1 MEIPQQWL
9 HPRDWDEAKESQLE
23 MAEMVVREDRW
34 AQLRTVAGTDVS
46 NTPRDPENRIYAAMV
61 RMTYPGMQ
69 IMNSA
74 CEQSV
79 TDLPYLPGFLA
90 FREAPALV
98 QTYQQL
104 CGPNNEGRPDCL
116 IVDGHGVSHPRGL
129 GIASHLG
136 VLLDCPSI
144 GVAKSILVGK
154 PDGELGNQVGDTVPL
169 RWKGQVLG
177 LVLRTRPNVQPVYVS
192 IGHRVSL
199 ETALDVVLKCLGKYR
214 LPEPTRQAH
223 NAANVCRKYHETGS
237 HQTQLNLEGAGS
249 GSVSTPGVTRH
260 F

>member
-1 MEIPQQWL
+1 MNEIPHEWL
-9 HPRDWDEAKESQLE
+9 YPRDWGEAAQVQRQ
-23 MAEMVVREDRW
+23 MANQVLGEDQW
-34 AQLRTVAGTDVS
+34 KSLRTIAGTDVS

-61 RMTYPGMQ
+61 GMSYPGLK
-69 IMNSA
+69 ILHSA
-74 CEQSV
+74 CERS
-79 TDLPYLPGFLA
+79 TTELPYQPGFLA

-98 QTYQQL
+98 KAFQQL
-104 CGPNNEGRPDCL
+104 TEQMGAVPDCL
-116 IVDGHGVSHPRGL
+116 MVDGHGISHPRGL

-154 PDGELGNQVGDTVPL
+154 PEGELGNQIGDSVPL
-169 RWKGQVLG
+169 RWKGQTLG

-199 ETALDVVLKCLGKYR
+199 ETAVEVVLKCLSRYR

-223 NAANVCRKYHETGS
+223 QEANLCRRSAEAAAQPIQLDLLSAQDNATL
-237 HQTQLNLEGAGS
+237 TL
-249 GSVSTPGVTRH
+249 
-260 F
+260 